1 MNPTHLAN
9 AANVANVAL
18 GSSLVPSLSRFAR
31 AVIARAGAVTALT
44 VVGVLGS
51 SFVTSVSNAQNGD
64 VIRPYLRKLEYYK
77 YSNISLFEA
86 DAAAQKRFREK
97 FTPTPVKGA
106 AVEQAEQDCPTADD
120 IKKKIKN
127 RQAVPQNLIEEAPQ
141 ECDIVKTYY
150 KTAQDMAESQIGK
163 VYIVTEKYADG
174 TEPIIIGVIA
184 IKSLTPTQAADPE
197 AVKGALNAPV
207 NVFDV
212 AELRGILTQ
221 EKEKSNDPNNP
232 GDIFVSGSIEST
244 SYANMWEYLK
254 AGIKQTPNDKV
265 SSIRPSQNVAMKI
278 NKEISTK
285 MLSEDAVDKYMA
297 ITEGEPHKTG
307 ENEKTFTDE
316 IVLGLADYYSWRHY
330 GSAQSDAEP
339 TGLPSLGVEL
349 RGGLEDLGF
358 PSLWSERWTAS
369 VLWEGQKL
377 GVILPTSLWNTQ
389 VMNILVTPRRFTSG
403 LAGAAANFDFPFK
416 LIDKSGVFN
425 VGGSYLFGN
434 DNVLRTEGIQG
445 YDTTR
450 RARAVAEGGTIR
462 DYLIRAHGQVDYTFA
477 IAIND
482 PDREAQAYY
491 IRFKIGAAGYLVDN
505 WEMPLQTSET
515 VRTYRGDQRNLTR
528 RAEFRGDALFRV
540 EFMGTGLAAPFGSY
554 VQYFDGAL
562 SGNAWLQVPISDTGF
577 FTGIRGECK
586 LFAPV
591 TRSPLPWE
599 APVVI
604 MPAVRFIFRW

>member
-1 MNPTHLAN
+1 MNPTHTAHSAN
-9 AANVANVAL
+9 SRLLCLSHSSHSPLVAK
-18 GSSLVPSLSRFAR
+18 LSRLA
-31 AVIARAGAVTALT
+31 IM
-44 VVGVLGS
+44 VLVQACVLAS
-51 SFVTSVSNAQNGD
+51 AASAQSGD

-86 DAAAQKRFREK
+86 DASAQKRFREK

-106 AVEQAEQDCPTADD
+106 AVEQAEQDCPTSDD

-150 KTAQDMAESQIGK
+150 KAAQDQSESQIGK

-174 TEPIIIGVIA
+174 SEPVIIGVIA
-184 IKSLTPTQAADPE
+184 IKSLTPTQMADPE
-197 AVKGALNAPV
+197 AIKGALNAPV

-212 AELRGILTQ
+212 AELKGLPTQ
-221 EKEKSNDPNNP
+221 EKEKSTDPNNP
-232 GDIFVSGSIEST
+232 GEVFIAGSMEST
-244 SYANMWEYLK
+244 SYTNMWEYLK
-254 AGIKQTPNDKV
+254 AGIRQLPNDKV

-285 MLSEDAVDKYMA
+285 MISEDAVDRYLA

-330 GSAQSDAEP
+330 GSAQSDEDP
-339 TGLPSLGVEL
+339 TGLPSIGVEL
-349 RGGLEDLGF
+349 RAGLEDLGL

-369 VLWEGQKL
+369 VLWEGQKI
-377 GVILPTSLWNTQ
+377 GVVLPTSLWNTQ
-389 VMNILVTPRRFTSG
+389 VMSILNTPRRFTSG
-403 LAGAAANFDFPFK
+403 LAGAAINLDFPFK

-425 VGGSYLFGN
+425 VSGSYLFGN
-434 DNVLRTEGIQG
+434 ENVVRTEGIAG

-450 RARAVAEGGTIR
+450 RTRAISENSNIR
-462 DYLIRAHGQVDYTFA
+462 DYMIRAHGQFNYTFA
-477 IAIND
+477 IGIND
-482 PDREAQAYY
+482 PDREAQVYF
-491 IRFKIGAAGYLVDN
+491 IRFKLGAAAYLVDN
-505 WEMPLQTSET
+505 WEMPIRTDST
-515 VRTYRGDQRNLTR
+515 VKVYRGDQKNLTQ
-528 RAEFRGDALFRV
+528 RAQLRGGPLFRI
-540 EFMGTGLAAPFGSY
+540 EFMGTGVAAPFGSY

-562 SGNAWLQVPISDTGF
+562 SGNVWLQVPISDTGF
-577 FTGIRGECK
+577 FTGIRGEVK

-591 TRSPLPWE
+591 ARSAEPWE

-604 MPAVRFIFRW
+604 MPAVRFVFRW